1 MKFKAD
7 AEATQLDLSANSNL
21 TDLTLEGAFQNLT
34 LTHNTALKKLSL
46 SNSVKLTE
54 LDLSNLSNLE
64 SVAVAYQSPV
74 KLNMPAQG
82 LNYCEFTDLQQ
93 DGELDLSFCDKVKN
107 LSLSQCLSITTID
120 MSSCT
125 SLETLLIDGCP
136 KIISLNLTK
145 CPIIKKVTATSC
157 DALQEIILAEGSVA
171 EVLADDNVMIL
182 GRNGIGFKD
191 AGFKSYLVGLYDT
204 NGDGEISTEE
214 ALKAPEIKYSLPYPN
229 TPNPAPISLKGIE
242 CFTNL
247 KSLEIASSWTYTL
260 LDFDISNLSRLQTLS
275 IGSLAINSLDLSSN
289 SELTNVTLKYKA
301 LDSQMI
307 DFSNN
312 AKIEIMTFGV
322 TNLNMPDV
330 NLSALPALKR
340 LIWNADVNLLDVS
353 QNANLEMLSVRYS
366 DTPHVNLPSGVKELS
381 LMSFVGTSIDLSNCT
396 LLQSLDISTA
406 KNLKSIDL
414 PRSSSLTSVS
424 ISASIT
430 TLNTSAAT
438 ALSSLT
444 IGSSSI
450 KTLDLSANTALTNL
464 NCYNNT
470 SLAGVLDLAQ
480 NTNLKSVRVATCPA
494 VSEVLLPQSIEGSVS
509 ASIDAAIKITYV
521 P

>member
-1 MKFKAD
+1 
-7 AEATQLDLSANSNL
+7 
-21 TDLTLEGAFQNLT
+21 
-34 LTHNTALKKLSL
+34 
-46 SNSVKLTE
+46 
-54 LDLSNLSNLE
+54 
-64 SVAVAYQSPV
+64 
-74 KLNMPAQG
+74 
-82 LNYCEFTDLQQ
+82 
-93 DGELDLSFCDKVKN
+93 
-107 LSLSQCLSITTID
+107 
-120 MSSCT
+120 
-125 SLETLLIDGCP
+125 
-136 KIISLNLTK
+136 
-145 CPIIKKVTATSC
+145 
-157 DALQEIILAEGSVA
+157 
-171 EVLADDNVMIL
+171 
-182 GRNGIGFKD
+182 
-191 AGFKSYLVGLYDT
+191 
-204 NGDGEISTEE
+204 
-214 ALKAPEIKYSLPYPN
+214 
-229 TPNPAPISLKGIE
+229 
-242 CFTNL
+242 
-247 KSLEIASSWTYTL
+247 
-260 LDFDISNLSRLQTLS
+260 
-275 IGSLAINSLDLSSN
+275 
-289 SELTNVTLKYKA
+289 
-301 LDSQMI
+301 
-307 DFSNN
+307 
-312 AKIEIMTFGV
+312 MTFGV